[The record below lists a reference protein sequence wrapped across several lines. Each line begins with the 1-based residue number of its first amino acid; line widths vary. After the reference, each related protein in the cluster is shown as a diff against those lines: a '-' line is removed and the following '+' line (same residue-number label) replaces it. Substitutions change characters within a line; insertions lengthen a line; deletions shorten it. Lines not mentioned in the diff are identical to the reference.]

1 MYGRAPALVA
11 LGALPCGSPVT
22 EPGSPTVTAPLPG
35 TRFLAALGR
44 IRPDERGDVLG
55 ALLTLLGF
63 MCGHALLETA
73 RDALFLSSLP
83 ARYLPWAYLGIA
95 VIALPLTLSRPAF
108 LKRLSSQHELSGWLV
123 FSAVVTF
130 AFWLAVPWGGA
141 PILYALYTWSG
152 VLATIVVVRF
162 WTVLGNL
169 FTVTQAKRIFA
180 VIGSGSVLGAIMGS
194 GLARILSEIF
204 PARHLVAAAAAVFL
218 LASLGPR
225 LLARVEGVVASVGPR
240 PTVDL
245 AQVGRHIWDRPY
257 LRSVATLILVST
269 VTFTVVDFVF
279 KLTASRLVPVEQLD
293 EFFSSVY
300 LTLNVISLVVQVFVV
315 GWLVRR
321 AGVSAAVASVPI
333 LLVFGSVGFAVAG
346 GLTFVLLL
354 KGIDGSL
361 RHSLYRTGTE
371 LLFVPIAME
380 MRGRVKAMIDVL
392 GQRGGQALASLGILL
407 VVTLTTRA
415 TVFGFI
421 ALALGIVW
429 IVLAVRLRG
438 RYLDVFRETLSEEI
452 TETRL
457 AFPALDLAS
466 LETLLS
472 TLNDIDDR
480 KVVAALDIL
489 AAQGKVRVIPA
500 LILYHPS
507 PAVVVHA
514 LGVFSDSGR
523 DDVLPIVE
531 RLREHGTPGVRAA
544 ALLVESV
551 MLPDRG
557 LLERANHDPA
567 PEVRATAVV
576 GLVAGGW
583 LTGTDAAQALES
595 VEGESPEA
603 QIALAKA
610 VVQQPHAAF
619 EATLTRLAGNPD
631 DDVQVA
637 AVAAMR
643 EVGSVRFVPVLLDL
657 LSQRSLRDEVQRTLI
672 SLGSPVVSRL
682 GEALR
687 DTTMPHAVRRQLP
700 HAIGAFGTQ
709 QAADLLSSHLIEEA
723 DGMVRFKI
731 LRALGRLA
739 TEHPHLS
746 IDGAFLGRAAPQTLA
761 VATEF
766 MQWRRALEAGAKQD
780 ARRRSPLHA
789 LLVDLLRDKQQHS
802 VERVFRLLNLQSRND
817 DYLRIY
823 RGLHSSRR
831 ESRAGSREL
840 LENLAP
846 VALRGPLLDLIDDVL
861 DPGSLATEDR
871 ATAGYEVVLREL
883 VESSTESL
891 SAVAAHHAA
900 ELEIVALAPVL
911 ERCAPVSPSHEAALK
926 HARER
931 LDRARAAEGSRG

>member
-1 MYGRAPALVA
+1 M
-11 LGALPCGSPVT
+11 T
-22 EPGSPTVTAPLPG
+22 EPGAPTVPAPVAG
-35 TRFLAALGR
+35 TRILTALGR
-44 IRPDERGDVLG
+44 IRPEERGDVLG

-95 VIALPLTLSRPAF
+95 VIALPLTLTRPAF
-108 LKRLSSQHELSGWLV
+108 LRRLSSQHELSAWLV
-123 FSAVVTF
+123 FAAVVTF

-141 PILYALYTWSG
+141 PVLYTLYTWSG

-194 GLARILSEIF
+194 GLARILSELL

-225 LLARVEGVVASVGPR
+225 LLARLDGPTITAGASPM
-240 PTVDL
+240 VDL

-269 VTFTVVDFVF
+269 VTFTLVDFVF
-279 KLTASRLVPVEQLD
+279 KLTASRVVAVEQLD

-333 LLVFGSVGFAVAG
+333 LLVFGSLGFAVGG
-346 GLTFVLLL
+346 GLALALLL
-354 KGIDGSL
+354 KGVDGSL

-371 LLFVPIAME
+371 LLFVPIAVE
-380 MRGRVKAMIDVL
+380 MRGRVKAVIDVL

-407 VVTLTTRA
+407 VVTLTTSA
-415 TVFGFI
+415 TVFGVA
-421 ALALGIVW
+421 ALLMGSVW
-429 IVLAVRLRG
+429 LVLAWRLRG

-472 TLNDIDDR
+472 TLNDVDDR
-480 KVVAALDIL
+480 KVIAALDIL

-507 PAVVVHA
+507 PAVVLHA

-531 RLREHGTPGVRAA
+531 RLRDHASPGVRAA

-551 MLPDRG
+551 MRPDRP
-557 LLERANHDPA
+557 LLEEATRDPA

-583 LTGTDAAQALES
+583 CTGAQAAEALEA
-595 VEGESPEA
+595 VVREGPDA
-603 QIALAKA
+603 QIALADA
-610 VVQQPHAAF
+610 IAQQPDAAF
-619 EATLTRLAGNPD
+619 QTALIRLAAARND
-631 DDVQVA
+631 EVQVA

-643 EVGSVRFVPVLLDL
+643 EVGSARFVPVLLDL
-657 LSQRSLRDEVQRTLI
+657 LSHRTLRDEVRLTLI
-672 SLGSPVVSRL
+672 ALGLPVLPRL
-682 GEALR
+682 AEALR
-687 DTTMPHAVRRQLP
+687 DAKLP
-700 HAIGAFGTQ
+700 HAIRRHLPHTIGAFGTQ
-709 QAADLLSSHLIEEA
+709 QAADLLLSHLVEET

-731 LRALGRLA
+731 LRALGRLVSDY
-739 TEHPHLS
+739 PHLS
-746 IDGAFLGRAAPQTLA
+746 VNLAALARAAPQTLA
-761 VATEF
+761 AATGF
-766 MQWRRALEAGAKQD
+766 MRWRRALELGAARD
-780 ARRRSPLHA
+780 PRRRSPLHA

-802 VERVFRLLNLQSRND
+802 VERVFRLLNLETRND
-817 DYLRIY
+817 DYVRIF
-823 RGLHSSRR
+823 RGLHSNRR

-840 LENLAP
+840 LENLVP
-846 VALRGPLLDLIDDVL
+846 VAVRGRLLDLIDDALDSGSIAVEERGIAEYETVL
-861 DPGSLATEDR
+861 MEML
-871 ATAGYEVVLREL
+871 
-883 VESSTESL
+883 ESPTESL

-900 ELEIVALAPVL
+900 ELGLVALVPIL
-911 ERCAPVSPSHEAALK
+911 ERCAALSPTHEAALA

-931 LDRARAAEGSRG
+931 LGHGGAVGAADG

>member
-1 MYGRAPALVA
+1 M
-11 LGALPCGSPVT
+11 T
-22 EPGSPTVTAPLPG
+22 ESTPPTVTAEVPV
-35 TRFLAALGR
+35 TRVLAAMGR
-44 IRPDERGDVLG
+44 IRPDERRDVLG

-63 MCGHALLETA
+63 MCGHAVLETA

-83 ARYLPWAYLGIA
+83 ASHLPWAYLGIA

-108 LKRLSSQHELSGWLV
+108 LRRLSSQHELSGWLM

-130 AFWLAVPWGGA
+130 GFWAAVPWGGD

-180 VIGSGSVLGAIMGS
+180 VIGSGSVLGAIVGS
-194 GLARILSEIF
+194 GLARILSGAF
-204 PARHLVAAAAAVFL
+204 PARHLVAAAATVFL

-225 LLARVEGVVASVGPR
+225 LLARIEAAVGPVGVR

-245 AQVGRHIWDRPY
+245 AQVGRQIWDRPY

-269 VTFTVVDFVF
+269 VTFTLVDFVF
-279 KLTASRLVPVEQLD
+279 KLTVSRLVAVELLD

-321 AGVSAAVASVPI
+321 AGVSAAVASVPV
-333 LLVFGSVGFAVAG
+333 LLVFGSVGFAVGG
-346 GLTFVLLL
+346 GLALALLL

-371 LLFVPIAME
+371 LLFVPIAVE
-380 MRGRVKAMIDVL
+380 MRGRVKAVIDVL

-407 VVTLTTRA
+407 VVTLTTNA
-415 TVFGFI
+415 TVFGAI
-421 ALALGIVW
+421 AIVMGSVW
-429 IVLAVRLRG
+429 AVLAWRLRG
-438 RYLDVFRETLSEEI
+438 RYLDVFRETLREEI

-457 AFPALDLAS
+457 AFPTLDLAS

-480 KVVAALDIL
+480 KVIAALDIL
-489 AAQGKVRVIPA
+489 VAQGKVRVIPA

-531 RLREHGTPGVRAA
+531 RLRGHGSPGVRAA

-551 MLPDRG
+551 MRPDRG
-557 LLERANHDPA
+557 LLEGASRDAA

-576 GLVAGGW
+576 GLVASGW
-583 LTGTDAAQALES
+583 RVGPEAERALEEVVS
-595 VEGESPEA
+595 DDRAEA

-610 VVQQPHAAF
+610 IAQQPDVAF
-619 EATLTRLAGNPD
+619 ESVLMRLATGRNG
-631 DDVQVA
+631 DVQLE

-643 EVGSVRFVPVLLDL
+643 EVGSPRFVPVLLSL
-657 LSQRSLRDEVQRTLI
+657 LSHRSLRDEVQGTLI
-672 SLGSPVVSRL
+672 ALGTPVLPRL
-682 GEALR
+682 VEALR
-687 DTTMPHAVRRQLP
+687 DVGLPHAVRRHLP
-700 HAIGAFGTQ
+700 HTIGAFGSQ
-709 QAADLLSSHLIEEA
+709 QAVDLLLSHLVEES

-731 LRALGRLA
+731 LRALGRMG
-739 TEHPHLS
+739 TDYPHLS
-746 IDGAFLGRAAPQTLA
+746 INHTFLARAAPQTLTA
-761 VATEF
+761 ATGF
-766 MQWRRALEAGAKQD
+766 MRWRRALELGASRD
-780 ARRRSPLHA
+780 ARRRTPLHG

-802 VERVFRLLNLQSRND
+802 VERVFRLLNLQTRNED
-817 DYLRIY
+817 FLRIY

-840 LENLAP
+840 LENLVP
-846 VALRGPLLDLIDDVL
+846 VAVRRQLLDLIDDAL
-861 DPGSLATEDR
+861 DPGAVVVEDR
-871 ATAGYEVVLREL
+871 EMPYETVLSEMI
-883 VESSTESL
+883 ESQTESL

-900 ELEIVALAPVL
+900 ELGLAGLAPVL
-911 ERCAPVSPSHEAALK
+911 EGRPAISPTHGAALD
-926 HARER
+926 HARGR
-931 LDRARAAEGSRG
+931 LAGRRMPGGARG